1 MSFIALKH
9 LHVTFVAISV
19 VLFML
24 RFFWRSI
31 GAKIAQQKWVKIVPH
46 IIDTALLLTIVGML
60 IHWRMWPWETAWL
73 LNKVI
78 GLVGYILFG
87 LVAMKATH
95 SWLRYVGFVGA
106 LSWIMFLLHI
116 AFSKQAII
124 IL

>member
-9 LHVTFVAISV
+9 LHVTLVAVSVLLFV
-19 VLFML
+19 L
-24 RFFWRSI
+24 RFFWVSI
-31 GAKIAQQKWVKIVPH
+31 GASIASKKWVKIVPH

-60 IHWRMWPWETAWL
+60 IHWQMWPWETPWL
-73 LNKVI
+73 INKVI

-87 LVAMKATH
+87 LIAMKATV

-116 AFSKQAII
+116 AFSKQALI
-124 IL
+124 